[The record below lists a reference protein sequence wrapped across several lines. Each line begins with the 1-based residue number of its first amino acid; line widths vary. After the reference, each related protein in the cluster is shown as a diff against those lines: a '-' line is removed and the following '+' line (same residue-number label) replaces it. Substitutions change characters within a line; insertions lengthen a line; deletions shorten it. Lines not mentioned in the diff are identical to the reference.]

1 MSERARILVV
11 DDDVQGRQLLSL
23 ALAGLGQI
31 QTAADGQE
39 ALDLIAQQAPDLV
52 LTDVMMPRLSGLEL
66 CLRLKRDPVTRLIP
80 VIVVTSLDQMPDKLQ
95 ALEFDADDYLT
106 KPYNLTELLARSRS
120 LLRLKHYTDELENAS
135 TVLHAVAEIVE
146 ARDRYTGRHC
156 RDVARLSEAV
166 AQSLGLSQDAVDL
179 LRLGARYHDIGK
191 VGVPDALLHK
201 AGPLSPDEVRIMQTH
216 AALGADLLA
225 PMHTLR
231 PVLALVR
238 HHHERLDGSGYPA
251 GLRGDQIPLEVRILT
266 AVDIYAALVTERPYK
281 AAFPPEKAF
290 AILREEVK
298 RGWWDGAIVE
308 ELAKL
313 AFNREPA
320 PSPSP

>member
-1 MSERARILVV
+1 M
-11 DDDVQGRQLLSL
+11 
-23 ALAGLGQI
+23 GLGW
-31 QTAADGQE
+31 DE
-39 ALDLIAQQAPDLV
+39 LPD
-52 LTDVMMPRLSGLEL
+52 SG
-66 CLRLKRDPVTRLIP
+66 KRHYRR
-80 VIVVTSLDQMPDKLQ
+80 
-95 ALEFDADDYLT
+95 Y
-106 KPYNLTELLARSRS
+106 
-120 LLRLKHYTDELENAS
+120 YTDELENAS

-146 ARDRYTGRHC
+146 ARDRYTSRHC
-156 RDVARLSEAV
+156 QDVARLSEAV
-166 AQSLGLSQDAVDL
+166 AKSLGLSQDTVAL

-201 AGPLSPDEVRIMQTH
+201 RGPLSPDEVKIMQTH

-231 PVLALVR
+231 PVVALVR
-238 HHHERLDGSGYPA
+238 HHHEHLDGSGYPD

-281 AAFPPEKAF
+281 AAFPPAKAI

-313 AFNREPA
+313 ALDREL
-320 PSPSP
+320 SPSP